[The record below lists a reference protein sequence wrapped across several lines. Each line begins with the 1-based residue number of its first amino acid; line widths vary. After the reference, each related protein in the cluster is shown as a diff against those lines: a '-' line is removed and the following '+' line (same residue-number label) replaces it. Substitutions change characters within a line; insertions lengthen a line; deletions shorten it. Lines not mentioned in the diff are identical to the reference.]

1 MHGILT
7 QGWSTA
13 RLRGCRYRCSLP
25 AHRYVTAKP
34 SITTTANLKGR
45 LTLCTKKYSAHARP
59 FDVYQRPN
67 SPLPVCLSPLS
78 LGPGHMADLLL
89 FTFLPYLLV
98 VAVGACMLLIRFVDR
113 PDAPPE
119 RASRVSI
126 PHLYR
131 RSPSSS
137 TSGVS
142 CASPI
147 SRCVLSFLAFSFLSS
162 LPLVLPHKTYR
173 ETD

>member
-45 LTLCTKKYSAHARP
+45 LTPCTKNTALMLDRLMSINDRIP
-59 FDVYQRPN
+59 
-67 SPLPVCLSPLS
+67 LSPYVS
-78 LGPGHMADLLL
+78 LPCLWVQDTWLT
-89 FTFLPYLLV
+89 FYFFFLPCLLV